1 MKYKNLRLRNF
12 CEVTVDFRDFSIGGH
27 APKIKPSVSGC
38 YGGICSP
45 SRAGYNEVLLDPLR
59 LAVYAIFGVKVKPI
73 SGSTAEIVNLSAVKM
88 VSSREVT

>member
-1 MKYKNLRLRNF
+1 LR
-12 CEVTVDFRDFSIGGH
+12 
-27 APKIKPSVSGC
+27 
-38 YGGICSP
+38 SP

-59 LAVYAIFGVKVKPI
+59 IAVYAIFGVKLKPI